1 MTERTH
7 CIYCNK
13 EITTR
18 SKEHVIQ
25 NALGGLLE
33 STDICCADCNNFI
46 SKYIDAPFTKTF
58 NPIISQ
64 IQNFSKTNNTK
75 SLQPCTGKVL
85 YNGELYDANI
95 KAGKVVSCPE
105 LSRKL
110 RCDISKLPLEI
121 INYNFD
127 LQNCAF
133 ETGLAK
139 IAFNYAISQNVD
151 LKYLE
156 HGLKVEKS
164 GNTVQQ
170 INYNYKIIPFCP
182 INPVDKLVELNGNYT
197 NLFHNMIL
205 FSQYNE
211 LWCYIDLFNTF
222 QYYVLL
228 SDNLPKDKQI
238 YSNYIQTLQKQD
250 HSVPDLGDLRKPKD
264 IMIIAQQ
271 YGVEPCMD
279 KEEFTKRV
287 RNAIER
293 KSQKTTMAKIYA
305 PRIMCAIDEIFFN
318 SAFRT
323 PDNLFLFNSAL
334 CLYYDDDVFHT
345 KNFRTLTPAPDG
357 SGVISYPHANKMQPV
372 EEIRKYTLLK
382 FDKLNRHLCQQTH

>member
-110 RCDISKLPLEI
+110 RCDIILTVSSSGFCCCLELLLWLW
-121 INYNFD
+121 F
-127 LQNCAF
+127 
-133 ETGLAK
+133 
-139 IAFNYAISQNVD
+139 
-151 LKYLE
+151 
-156 HGLKVEKS
+156 
-164 GNTVQQ
+164 
-170 INYNYKIIPFCP
+170 
-182 INPVDKLVELNGNYT
+182 
-197 NLFHNMIL
+197 
-205 FSQYNE
+205 FSRNE
-211 LWCYIDLFNTF
+211 FAVWT
-222 QYYVLL
+222 
-228 SDNLPKDKQI
+228 
-238 YSNYIQTLQKQD
+238 
-250 HSVPDLGDLRKPKD
+250 
-264 IMIIAQQ
+264 
-271 YGVEPCMD
+271 
-279 KEEFTKRV
+279 
-287 RNAIER
+287 
-293 KSQKTTMAKIYA
+293 
-305 PRIMCAIDEIFFN
+305 
-318 SAFRT
+318 
-323 PDNLFLFNSAL
+323 
-334 CLYYDDDVFHT
+334 
-345 KNFRTLTPAPDG
+345 
-357 SGVISYPHANKMQPV
+357 
-372 EEIRKYTLLK
+372 
-382 FDKLNRHLCQQTH
+382 